1 MIDYIEPDWKNLLPE
16 NYMVMR
22 MDAHGCVFAYMI
34 EPAIKSDFCWT
45 AERYLFITT
54 IDSASRDWRTWEY
67 RREAKGESKMKKI
80 KIALIAASLLTASAS
95 ANAGI
100 FGDFFSWPSKI
111 IGGTVGDWISD
122 VFDRG
127 EKNEHSVTGSTG
139 GSADIVSAVPE
150 LDPAY
155 MLGTGVVL
163 IGLRFRRKSR
173 KTDVEG
179 EEK

>member
-1 MIDYIEPDWKNLLPE
+1 
-16 NYMVMR
+16 
-22 MDAHGCVFAYMI
+22 
-34 EPAIKSDFCWT
+34 
-45 AERYLFITT
+45 
-54 IDSASRDWRTWEY
+54 
-67 RREAKGESKMKKI
+67 MKKI

-127 EKNEHSVTGSTG
+127 EKNEHGASGGVAG
-139 GSADIVSAVPE
+139 GSAEIVSAVPE

-173 KTDVEG
+173 KTETEG
-179 EEK
+179 A